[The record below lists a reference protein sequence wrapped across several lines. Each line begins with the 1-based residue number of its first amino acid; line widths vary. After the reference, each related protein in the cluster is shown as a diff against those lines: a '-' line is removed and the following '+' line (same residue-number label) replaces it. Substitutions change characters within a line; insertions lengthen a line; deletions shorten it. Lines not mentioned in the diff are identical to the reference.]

1 MLFETPTTPAA
12 PDALDPDDHPSGLL
26 ARLIAI
32 NSVNPDLV
40 PGGAGETEI
49 ADFCDAWLGARG
61 FEVHRL
67 EKRPG
72 RPSLVAI
79 ARGTGGGRS
88 LMLNGHLDTVGAAD
102 YDGDPLDPQ
111 IRDGKMF
118 GRGAF
123 DMKGGLAAMMVAAAR
138 AARGPLRGDVILACV
153 ADEEHGSSGTEEV
166 LESVTADAAIVTEPS
181 QLEVTLAHKGF
192 VWFEVEIEG
201 RAAHG
206 SRPELGIDAIA
217 KAGHFLV
224 ALEELGQRL
233 MAGPAHPL
241 LGTGTVHASVIQ
253 GGEEA
258 STYPAHCRL
267 TLERRTVPGES
278 PDRVEREL
286 TAVLDRLAATV
297 PDFRYRLTRGL
308 HREPFEADPEAPVVR
323 TLVRHAERILG
334 HPPVVRAEAFWTDC
348 ALLDRAGIP
357 CLLFGV
363 DGAGAHAAT
372 EYVDLASLDHLTD
385 ILTSTIADFC
395 S

>member
-1 MLFETPTTPAA
+1 MLPETPATPAA
-12 PDALDPDDHPSGLL
+12 RGPEDDPVSLL
-26 ARLIAI
+26 ARLTALD
-32 NSVNPDLV
+32 SVNPDLV
-40 PGGAGETEI
+40 PNGAGETVI
-49 ADFCDAWLGARG
+49 ADFCDAWLAARG

-67 EKRPG
+67 EQRPG

-88 LMLNGHLDTVGAAD
+88 LMLNGHLDTVSLAD
-102 YDGDPLDPQ
+102 YDGDPLDPR

-118 GRGAF
+118 GRGTF
-123 DMKGGLAAMMVAAAR
+123 DMKGGVAAMMVAAAR
-138 AARGPLRGDVILACV
+138 ATAQGPLRGDVIVACV
-153 ADEEHGSSGTEEV
+153 ADEEYGSHGTAEV
-166 LESVTADAAIVTEPS
+166 LESFTADAAIVTEPS
-181 QLEVTLAHKGF
+181 HLQLTLAHKGF
-192 VWFEVEIEG
+192 AWFDVEISG

-224 ALEELGQRL
+224 ALEERGQRL
-233 MAGPAHPL
+233 AQGPAHPL
-241 LGTGTVHASVIQ
+241 LGTGTVHASVIR

-258 STYPAHCRL
+258 STYPAHCRI

-278 PDRVEREL
+278 ADTVAQEL
-286 TAVLDRLAATV
+286 TAVLDHLAATV
-297 PDFRYRLTRGL
+297 PDFRYRLNPGL
-308 HREPFEADPEAPVVR
+308 HREPFEADPQTPIVR
-323 TLVRHAERILG
+323 TLARHAEKVLG
-334 HPPVVRAEAFWTDC
+334 HPPVVRAEPFWTDC

-372 EYVDLASLDHLTD
+372 EYADLASLDRLTEILTD
-385 ILTSTIADFC
+385 TITDFC